1 MKDKVFVFDLDD
13 TLYKEIEYK
22 RSGFNYLL
30 SVLEKLYP
38 DQKTPALSDVL
49 SSSDN
54 LEFLI
59 RHYQLPLSSKES
71 LLWIYRTHVPSIEL
85 DPKVKN
91 VIPEPVDIS
100 LVSIAI
106 AITELETDENGYSG
120 YRHVLESLQEQEGFK
135 E

>member
-71 LLWIYRTHVPSIEL
+71 LLDIQNPCPKYRIGP
-85 DPKVKN
+85 
-91 VIPEPVDIS
+91 
-100 LVSIAI
+100 
-106 AITELETDENGYSG
+106 
-120 YRHVLESLQEQEGFK
+120 
-135 E
+135 